1 MKILIVSD
9 THKAHVPLEQ
19 VLEREKPIDMLIHLG
34 DVEGGADYIEALA
47 DCPVHIVAG
56 NNDFFSELP
65 REIVVTIGDYRIL
78 MTHGHYYGVSVETSM
93 LKEEALARG
102 CNVAL
107 YGHTHRPDLEIESEI
122 TVLNPGSLSYPRQN
136 GRKPSYAIMEIDEK
150 GIAHY
155 DIYYLES
162 CK

>member
-9 THKAHVPLEQ
+9 THGHEEN
-19 VLEREKPIDMLIHLG
+19 LERVVEKVGKIDCLLHLG
-34 DVEGGADYIEALA
+34 DVEGQEDY
-47 DCPVHIVAG
+47 
-56 NNDFFSELP
+56 NDFFSELP

-122 TVLNPGSLSYPRQN
+122 TVLNPGSLSYPRQH

-150 GIAHY
+150 GLAHY